1 MNILITNDDGINAI
15 GIRRIAEKLKMLGKV
30 TVIAPD
36 RERSAT
42 GHAITMHQPLRVEK
56 VRTYSEDIC
65 AWSISGTPS
74 DCVKIGI
81 ESILTEEPDV
91 IVSGIN
97 NGPNLGT
104 DVIYSGTVS
113 AAIEGAIHG
122 IPSIAVSAAGRK
134 SEINYDAATE
144 YSNELVKLTFKHCKN
159 KNLIFNINVP
169 SVSKESIKGIRLTE
183 LGIRK
188 YKNTF
193 IKREDPLGKNY
204 YWLAGNLIE
213 IQNNEESDVSAIE
226 NGFISIT
233 PLHYDL
239 TDYRV
244 LEELKKADFSL

>member
-15 GIRRIAEKLKMLGKV
+15 GIRRLAEKLKILGNI

-56 VRTYSEDIC
+56 IDTYSDGVF

-74 DCVKIGI
+74 DCIKIGI
-81 ESILTEEPDV
+81 ESILSDKPDI

-122 IPSIAVSAAGRK
+122 IPSIALSVAGRK
-134 SEINYDAATE
+134 GEINYDAAVK
-144 YSNELVKLTFKHCKN
+144 YSSELVKLTIKHCKD
-159 KNLIFNINVP
+159 KNLILNINVP
-169 SVSKESIKGIRLTE
+169 SISEESIKGIRLTE

-188 YKNTF
+188 YSNTF

-213 IQNNEESDVSAIE
+213 IQNNDQSDVKAIE

-239 TDYRV
+239 TDYRI
-244 LEELKKADFSL
+244 LEELNKADFSI

>member
-15 GIRRIAEKLKMLGKV
+15 GIRRLAEKLMVLGKV

-56 VRTYSEDIC
+56 NDTYPEGIR

-74 DCVKIGI
+74 DCIKIGI
-81 ESILTEEPDV
+81 ESILLENPDI

-122 IPSIAVSAAGRK
+122 IPSIAISVAGRK
-134 SEINYDAATE
+134 GEINYDAAVE
-144 YSNELVKLTFKHCKN
+144 YSHELVKLALKHCEN
-159 KNLIFNINVP
+159 KNLILNTNVP
-169 SVSKESIKGIRLTE
+169 STSKELIKGVCLTE

-188 YKNTF
+188 YNNTF

-204 YWLAGNLIE
+204 YWLSGNLIE
-213 IQNNEESDVSAIE
+213 IQNNDESDVKAIE

-233 PLHYDL
+233 PLHFDL
-239 TDYRV
+239 TDYKI
-244 LEELKKADFSL
+244 LEELKKEGFSL